1 KLKGKTLH
9 ESLAIIGEEKRKER
23 EAKGEPA
30 PDFRAMYRTNYQKR
44 IDQVGLLREESALQQ
59 HQDIVIPVPEPKQP
73 DVQKKEQP
81 TVKVD
86 KPFDREKD
94 APTCVKC
101 GDTMALYDMKN
112 VAGDVINGNGFTQVS
127 YRCSQCDSGTKKVLF
142 LCNDCDHLSDR
153 VMHDG
158 AKFKVCPHCGS
169 KLKES

>member
-44 IDQVGLLREESALQQ
+44 IDQAGLLREESALQQ

-73 DVQKKEQP
+73 DVQIKEQS
-81 TVKVD
+81 TAKVD

-94 APTCVKC
+94 APVCQKC
-101 GDTMALYDMKN
+101 GGTMNLYDMKN
-112 VAGDVINGNGFTQVS
+112 IHGIVVQGNGVTRLT
-127 YRCSQCDSGTKKVLF
+127 YKCSQDDAKDIYF
-142 LCNDCDHLSDR
+142 LCNVCDHIVQR
-153 VMHDG
+153 VMRDG
-158 AKFKVCPHCGS
+158 DYYKECSHCGS